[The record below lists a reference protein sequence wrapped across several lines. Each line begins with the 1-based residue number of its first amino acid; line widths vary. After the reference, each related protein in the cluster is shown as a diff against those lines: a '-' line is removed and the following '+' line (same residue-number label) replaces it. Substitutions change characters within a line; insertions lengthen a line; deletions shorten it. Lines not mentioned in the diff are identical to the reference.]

1 MFRKSKEMQSLIN
14 ASRKALENAEKTLTE
29 TGDKILHRD
38 KLIED
43 QRKEICEWQ
52 KENEVLHQENK
63 ELRFN
68 NEELSELV
76 KRIKNLAESNSY
88 NNEKSILNKI
98 KELVSDFENN
108 Y

>member
-1 MFRKSKEMQSLIN
+1 MIERKKHLREIIETKSMQIRARES
-14 ASRKALENAEKTLTE
+14 
-29 TGDKILHRD
+29 
-38 KLIED
+38 LIED
-43 QRKEICEWQ
+43 QCKEIHQWQ

-63 ELRFN
+63 ELRFD

-76 KRIKNLAESNSY
+76 RRIKNLAESNSY